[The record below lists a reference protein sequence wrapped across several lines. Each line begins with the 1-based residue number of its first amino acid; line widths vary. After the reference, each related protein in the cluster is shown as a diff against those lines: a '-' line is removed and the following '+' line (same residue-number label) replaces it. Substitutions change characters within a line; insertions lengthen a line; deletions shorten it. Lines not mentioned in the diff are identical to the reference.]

1 MIMKKMLLTLA
12 LLVMGFVTTFAQVVK
27 IGMMGSAVGVTNT
40 VDDVKL
46 FPLDG
51 ENYFAP
57 SYELQRGT
65 FYFRQD
71 NSILWGATAFPSGTA
86 VKNSDN
92 RISIMEAGAY
102 TINFNRISGA
112 YSIIKDGT
120 GTPVVPDPI
129 VVEPITPAVGRNIY
143 VKREGSTTAP
153 KIHVWTNDTGND
165 VAITNTSSWPNNL
178 PTMIADGDGWFKYN
192 VNANSVGTLFR
203 YGTFQTP
210 DYKYYNQDVWV
221 TLNAD
226 GSRKSVTHTDP
237 RVPPV
242 TIDFNTSTTAQSDGC
257 FVEGQTVS
265 VYVSTTTPNSIVY
278 YTVDGS
284 DPIPNVGSTL
294 PAYGSIYLSPTQ
306 TRVKAVVY
314 VNDVRVSNIIT
325 KDYCFKK
332 AVVTITTSPLANAN
346 GKYTLGTP
354 VTVTLTSNVTGY
366 PIWYSTDG
374 QLPYYTS
381 NSKNEYTTS
390 FQVTENSDIAA
401 WAVIVSHWRDGRYSE
416 LVTKKIEF
424 EEVIEFPTFTYST
437 TPWLN
442 ENGKYS
448 AGANVAVTFNLSPSN
463 NPDWDVYYSL
473 DGNDVDLT
481 QINTGANTLN
491 PIRYSGVFNVNTD
504 KVVYAKIYNVKTGQS
519 QGVSPMIFSFEP
531 VQTQGTIYVKREGST
546 AAPRIHVWTNDSGTD
561 VAITNTSSW
570 PNNLPFMTADTNGW
584 FKYAVSANNVG
595 TLFRYGSFQTP
606 DYKYYNQDVWITLN
620 ADGSRKSVSFTK
632 PFEETPIVLNMTKS
646 VEPKANGKY
655 SLGTTVTATFT
666 SNGGAYKR
674 YIAYTTDGSDPKT
687 SSTYQLIVINQYTPT
702 ELVINS
708 NTNLRAIE
716 EGIYRS
722 GPYSNEVAFNFQFEA
737 NKIATITKDIQPKSN
752 GKYNIGQTVNVTIG
766 RTEGCGGCSY
776 ADFYTVDGTD
786 PKTSATKIAGS
797 AFVTLPI
804 TQTTTI
810 RAISYP
816 AMGNPD
822 HYTDVSET
830 ITFEAPEKTITI
842 YVVKRGDFTVP
853 KIHVWKN
860 ETGTDVAIT
869 NTSSWPNNLPNM
881 IRADGSSTQWYKYT
895 VTANR
900 IGTLFRYG
908 STQSPDV
915 KYYTENVYVVLN
927 SDGSIRKIGASLEEV
942 ANEVHNKPAIEV
954 VEEAEKVFTVS
965 PNPVSSNFTVNYST
979 GKEESIHLNIYSLTG
994 QLLYTESFQTT
1005 VLQKEFNAQNLRLS
1019 SGTYIV
1025 QAQSA
1030 SGVETKKIV
1039 VE

>member
-153 KIHVWTNDTGND
+153 KIHVWSNDSGKD

-178 PTMIADGDGWFKYN
+178 PTMTADTDGWFKYN
-192 VNANSVGTLFR
+192 VTANSVGTLFR

-210 DYKYYNQDVWV
+210 DYKYYNQDVWI

-226 GSRKSVTHTDP
+226 GSKKSVTHTDP
-237 RVPPV
+237 RVGI
-242 TIDFNTSTTAQSDGC
+242 TFNPNVPAQTDGC
-257 FVEGQTVS
+257 FVEGQEVS
-265 VYVSTTTPNSIVY
+265 VYMSTTYPNGVIY
-278 YTVDGS
+278 YTTDGT
-284 DPIPNVGSTL
+284 DPIPNVGSTMI
-294 PAYGSIYLSPTQ
+294 AYSSVSISVAQP
-306 TRVKAVVY
+306 RIKAVVY
-314 VNDVRVSNIIT
+314 ANDVRISNIVT
-325 KDYCFKK
+325 KDFCFKK
-332 AVVTITTSPLANAN
+332 GIITITTFPEPGSN
-346 GKYTLGTP
+346 GKYVIGQT
-354 VTVTLTSNVTGY
+354 VTVTMTSNVEGFT
-366 PIWYSTDG
+366 IFYSTDG
-374 QLPYYTS
+374 TFPYYIS
-381 NSKNEYTTS
+381 ESKKEYTTS
-390 FQVTENSDIAA
+390 FVVTENSQLMA
-401 WAVIVSHWRDGRYSE
+401 HLYLGGGWRYGRYSE
-416 LVTKKIEF
+416 LVVKPIEF
-424 EEVIEFPTFTYST
+424 QQGVVFPTFTYST
-437 TPWLN
+437 NPGAKDNGSYNAGTP
-442 ENGKYS
+442 
-448 AGANVAVTFNLSPSN
+448 VQVTFDLSPFN
-463 NPDWDVYYSL
+463 GNFDIYYSL
-473 DGNDVDLT
+473 DGNDVDLSK
-481 QINTGANTLN
+481 INTGANTTN
-491 PIRYSGVFNVNTD
+491 PIRYAGPFTVSEN
-504 KVVYAKIYNVKTGQS
+504 KVVYAKIYSLPTGES
-519 QGVSPMIFSFEP
+519 QGVSPMNFVFE
-531 VQTQGTIYVKREGST
+531 QNNTKTIWVKRQS
-546 AAPRIHVWTNDSGTD
+546 PFPQQNPKIHVWSKETGVD
-561 VAITNTSSW
+561 VAITNTSNW
-570 PNNLPFMTADTNGW
+570 PTNLPNMEYTGDGWYKYTVNKTQLGVLFRYSDKQTVDFKYFTTDTWILLDTNGN
-584 FKYAVSANNVG
+584 KVSV
-595 TLFRYGSFQTP
+595 T
-606 DYKYYNQDVWITLN
+606 DYKPYEEVPVVLTL
-620 ADGSRKSVSFTK
+620 SKSA
-632 PFEETPIVLNMTKS
+632 
-646 VEPKANGKY
+646 EPKANGKY

-786 PKTSATKIAGS
+786 PKTSTTKIPGS
-797 AFVTLPI
+797 AFVNLAI
-804 TQTTTI
+804 TQTTTV
-810 RAISYP
+810 RAYSYP

-895 VTANR
+895 VTANK

-927 SDGSIRKIGASLEEV
+927 SNGTVRKIGASLEEV